1 VRRIALFAVVI
12 LLVAAVLVGLGWRRH
27 VEHSY
32 ARQRDDVRG
41 AGGVR
46 IRSTTWVP
54 HGAST
59 AHPAPA
65 VLLAHGLG
73 EREQDVANLART
85 LVANGYFV
93 RTWTSRGV
101 DGSGGRVGVAAPDG
115 EVADVRS
122 LVDGLARRDDVE
134 LDSPG
139 DPRVAVIGV
148 SHGGGVA
155 LLAAE
160 SDPRIDAVVPI
171 FAYFDLRS
179 ALEPDASRPLV
190 TLAPTDPRDAG
201 AGVLKLR
208 WASELFAAGSGS
220 GTDRTPDPCGNLER
234 DVCAAWEASAA
245 AGQLTPA
252 ARALL
257 RERSPA
263 AHIDRLTAPTLIVQG
278 QMDSLFGLEQALALA
293 AGLRHNHAPVRI
305 EWVRA
310 GHDLPLDRRR
320 RRHVEQAVL
329 RWLAVHVRK
338 RGGVDAG
345 PRFTVELG
353 SGRGH
358 ASTPEIPP
366 QFTTRALPL
375 RPVDPADRAGFVRFA
390 APAAGLPAETTTLP
404 GLGDVTALPQG
415 FDSPE
420 GQRASFETRAVHDG
434 VEIIGVPHVRLQ
446 FTGSARTG
454 IAFVHLVDIAP
465 DDRRLVPRGLV
476 AAVRLRDLPPL
487 GSAHGRGV
495 DVDLPAIA
503 WRLAPGHR
511 MGIDVTSTDAGYV
524 APREP
529 ATFAVATTGSD
540 VLGLPEVAQPRRTPD
555 TFDASHDWHVLLWAA
570 GLLVGVAI
578 TVGLLLSRVVRQ
590 RDARI
595 QEPMLRDTP
604 LRAAGLTKRFGD
616 GRVAVDGVDFTV
628 RPGTVVGLVGP
639 NGAGKTTTIRMLL
652 GLVHPSDGFAH
663 VFGQLVRPGVPHLAR
678 VGALVEG
685 PGLVPHLSGREHLRQ
700 FWSAAGRPGE
710 AGIDEAL
717 AAVGLVADAD
727 RPVRTWS
734 HGMRQR
740 LGIAQA
746 LLGRPELVLLDEP
759 ANGLDPAQIAQLR
772 ALVRSIAAEQDR
784 AVLLSSHLLGELEQV
799 CTHVVLMVEG
809 RVLRS
814 GTLAE
819 VIGAHA
825 DLETAFLALIQD
837 GDAHGDGDGGADDA

>member
-1 VRRIALFAVVI
+1 VRRIALLAVAA
-12 LLVAAVLVGLGWRRH
+12 LLVAALVGGLAWRRH
-27 VEHSY
+27 VERSY
-32 ARQRDDVRG
+32 ERHRDDVRG
-41 AGGVR
+41 AGHVHL
-46 IRSTTWVP
+46 RSTIWIP
-54 HGAST
+54 HGASAT
-59 AHPAPA
+59 HPQPA

-85 LVANGYFV
+85 LVANGYVV

-101 DGSGGRVGVAAPDG
+101 DGSGGKVGVAAPHG
-115 EVADVRS
+115 EVADVRA
-122 LVDGLARRDDVE
+122 LVDGLARRHDVE
-134 LDSPG
+134 QDSPG

-160 SDPRIDAVVPI
+160 ADPRIDAVVPI

-179 ALEPDASRPLV
+179 ALEPDAARPLV
-190 TLAPTDPRDAG
+190 TLPPTDPRSAEP
-201 AGVLKLR
+201 GVLKLR
-208 WASELFAAGSGS
+208 WASELFAAGSGTS
-220 GTDRTPDPCGNLER
+220 RTPDPCGNLEP
-234 DVCAAWEASAA
+234 DVCAAWEASAE
-245 AGQLTPA
+245 AGQFTPA
-252 ARALL
+252 ARVLL

-263 AHIDRLTAPTLIVQG
+263 AHIASLTAPTLIVQG
-278 QMDSLFGLEQALALA
+278 QMDSLFGLDQALALA
-293 AGLRHNHAPVRI
+293 AALRHNHAAVRI

-320 RRHVEQAVL
+320 RQHVEQAVL

-358 ASTPEIPP
+358 ASTPQIPP
-366 QFTTRALPL
+366 EFTTRALPL
-375 RPVDPADRAGFVRFA
+375 RPVDPANHEGFVRFA
-390 APAAGLPAETTTLP
+390 APAAGLPADTTTLP

-415 FDSPE
+415 FVAPE
-420 GQRASFETRAVHDG
+420 GQRARFETRAVRDG

-446 FTGSARTG
+446 FTGSRPDG
-454 IAFVHLVDIAP
+454 IAFVRLVDIAP

-476 AAVRLRDLPPL
+476 AAVRLHDLPPL
-487 GSAHGRGV
+487 GSAHGLGV
-495 DVDLPAIA
+495 DVDLPGIA

-511 MGIDVTSTDAGYV
+511 MGVEVTSTDAAYV
-524 APREP
+524 APRAP

-540 VLGLPEVAQPRRTPD
+540 VLGLPEVAEPRRTPD
-555 TFDASHDWHVLLWAA
+555 TFEASHDWHTLIWSAVLLVLAA
-570 GLLVGVAI
+570 IATGLLV
-578 TVGLLLSRVVRQ
+578 SRSVRG
-590 RDARI
+590 RDARV

-616 GRVAVDGVDFTV
+616 GRVAVDGVDFLV

-652 GLVHPSDGFAH
+652 GLVHPTDGFAH
-663 VFGQLVRPGVPHLAR
+663 VFGQRVRAGVPHLAR

-700 FWSAAGRPGE
+700 YWSAAGRPGDP
-710 AGIDEAL
+710 GIEEAL
-717 AAVGLVADAD
+717 DAVGLVADAD

-772 ALVRSIAAEQDR
+772 TLIRSIAAEDQR

-819 VIGAHA
+819 VVGEHA
-825 DLETAFLALIQD
+825 DLETAFLDLVQAHGGGGG
-837 GDAHGDGDGGADDA
+837 GDA